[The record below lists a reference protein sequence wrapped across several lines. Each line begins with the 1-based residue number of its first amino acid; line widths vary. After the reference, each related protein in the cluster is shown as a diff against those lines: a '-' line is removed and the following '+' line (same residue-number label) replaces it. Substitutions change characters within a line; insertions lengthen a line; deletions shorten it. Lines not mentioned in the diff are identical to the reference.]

1 MMATIQPEASSS
13 DSTKPPQDMTEFSI
27 VSGGLLYRF
36 WRRTHLS
43 GDALE
48 FARRRVLVAVL
59 ITWVPLLLLSIAEG
73 NAWGGS
79 GTVTFLQDVE
89 THVRLLIA
97 LPLLL
102 LAEVRAHRVL
112 AQIVRQF
119 VERGLI
125 PDAAR
130 PQFDAAIASATR
142 LRNSVVPELLL
153 VVFVYVVG
161 MPFVWR
167 DHLALNVTSW
177 FAIVEGGQPQP
188 LLAGWWMALVA
199 MPILQF
205 LVVRWYLRFLVWARF
220 LWQVSR
226 ITLNLQATHPD
237 GTAGLRF
244 LSRTGRAYSLV
255 LLALGTVLAGI
266 MADRIFYE
274 GATLLDFKVEI
285 FGTAGLLVFVI
296 LGPLLVF
303 TRQLRRARR
312 KGMEEYGCLGQQY
325 ARDFDR
331 RWIRGGRLADET
343 PLGSADI
350 QSLADLRNGYLLVEG
365 IRLTPFG
372 VRNAVDLAVITL
384 LPVAPLLLTTFSVE
398 ELLDRV
404 LKVLL

>member
-1 MMATIQPEASSS
+1 MATIQPELSSGASAMPPKE
-13 DSTKPPQDMTEFSI
+13 STDFSV

-48 FARRRVLVAVL
+48 FVRRRVLVTVL

-89 THVRLLIA
+89 TQVRLLIA
-97 LPLLL
+97 APLLI
-102 LAEVRAHRVL
+102 LAEVRVHRVL
-112 AQIVRQF
+112 PQIVGLF

-130 PQFDAAIASATR
+130 PQFDAAIASAMR

-153 VVFVYVVG
+153 IVFVYGVG

-167 DHLALNVTSW
+167 DQLALNVTSW
-177 FAIVEGGQPQP
+177 YATVEGGQLQP
-188 LLAGWWMALVA
+188 SLAGWWVALVS
-199 MPILQF
+199 MPVFQF
-205 LVVRWYLRFLVWARF
+205 LVVRWYFRFFIWARF

-226 ITLNLQATHPD
+226 IKLNLEPTHPD
-237 GTAGLRF
+237 GTAGLHF
-244 LSRTGRAYSLV
+244 LARTGRAYYLV
-255 LLALGTVLAGI
+255 LLALGTVLAGM
-266 MADRIFYE
+266 MANRIFYE
-274 GATLLDFKVEI
+274 GAKLLDFKVEI
-285 FGTAGLLVFVI
+285 VGTVGLLVFVV

-303 TRQLRRARR
+303 TPQLRVARR
-312 KGMEEYGCLGQQY
+312 KGMEEYGSLGQQY
-325 ARDFDR
+325 AREFNR
-331 RWIRGGRLADET
+331 KWIRGGRPADET

-350 QSLADLRNGYLLVEG
+350 QSLADLRNGYLVVEG

-372 VRNAVDLAVITL
+372 MKNVTSLAVIML

-398 ELLDRV
+398 QLLDRV
-404 LKVLL
+404 LKVLF